1 MIEQKK
7 EKEVFLVKAFV
18 PEKFFKLVRETDD
31 AELRAAV
38 ELTGFAVRFSAEDTG
53 ISLKEF
59 IRFLSFLESE
69 PGEGRHSREEL
80 LFFARN
86 AGLMAEILSGSEK
99 GAESIFGLRDRAKR
113 CRGMKKRRIL

>member
-1 MIEQKK
+1 M
-7 EKEVFLVKAFV
+7 KAFV

-31 AELRAAV
+31 SELRAA
-38 ELTGFAVRFSAEDTG
+38 LKRTGYAVRFSAANAEM
-53 ISLKEF
+53 SLKEF
-59 IRFLSFLESE
+59 LRFLSFLESE